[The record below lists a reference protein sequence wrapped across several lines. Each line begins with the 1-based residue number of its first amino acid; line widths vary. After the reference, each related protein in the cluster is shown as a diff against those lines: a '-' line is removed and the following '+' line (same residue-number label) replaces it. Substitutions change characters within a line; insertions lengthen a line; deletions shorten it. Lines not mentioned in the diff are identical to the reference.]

1 MKPIIALIGRTNAG
15 KSTLFNKILAEPK
28 ALVSPIAGT
37 TRDRNY
43 GTITWQNA
51 ELIFVDT
58 GGLDVEHRDEI
69 EKNVVKQAEIA
80 ISEAHIILLV
90 TDMQTGLLPQEV
102 AIAQKLKKSNK
113 PIILVGNKADNPSI
127 RNTAWNQEWARLG
140 LGPLYPVSAENGTGL
155 GDLLDAIVKLAKS
168 KNIKLQSSL
177 DLPAPKIAF
186 LGRPNVG
193 KSSIIN
199 KLLGEERV
207 IVSDIP
213 HTTREPHD
221 SLLLR
226 DGEPFIL
233 IDTAGIRKK
242 ARVESG
248 IERAGVKK
256 SLNMIHRADIVVL
269 VLNAAEGTGAQE
281 RHLAGL
287 IEEAKKPAVI
297 IVNKWDLVKDKN
309 EKTMEEYRGK
319 IFSAMPFL
327 SWAPSIFCSAK
338 TGEKI
343 GQILDY
349 AKEARVQSERTI
361 DEPLL
366 EKFLRKMVKLHRP
379 TKAKG
384 VKHPYI
390 YSIKQVGVNPP
401 TFMLAIKELAPIHDS
416 YLRFIENRL
425 RETFKF
431 KGVPI
436 KVFAKSFRR
445 RE

>member
-15 KSTLFNKILAEPK
+15 KSTLFNKILAEPR
-28 ALVSPIAGT
+28 ALVSPLAGT

-43 GTITWQNA
+43 GTIVWQNA

-69 EKNVVKQAEIA
+69 ERNVVKQAEIA
-80 ISEAHIILLV
+80 IAEAHIILFV
-90 TDMQTGLLPQEV
+90 TDLQTGLLPQEI
-102 AIAQKLKKSNK
+102 AIAKKLKKSGK
-113 PIILVGNKADNPSI
+113 PVIVVGNKADNPSI
-127 RNTAWNQEWARLG
+127 RNTAWNREWARLG
-140 LGPLYPVSAENGTGL
+140 LGPVQPVSAENGIGI
-155 GDLLDAIVKLAKS
+155 GDLLDSIVKLAGS
-168 KNIKLQSSL
+168 KDIKLQSSL
-177 DLPAPKIAF
+177 DLPAVKIAF
-186 LGRPNVG
+186 LGKPNVG
-193 KSSIIN
+193 KSSLVNQI
-199 KLLGEERV
+199 LGEERV

-221 SLLLR
+221 SLLVR

-233 IDTAGIRKK
+233 IDTAGIRKRS
-242 ARVESG
+242 RVESG
-248 IERAGVKK
+248 IEHAGVRK
-256 SLNMIHRADIVVL
+256 SLNMIRRADTVAL

-287 IEEAKKPAVI
+287 IEDAKKPAII
-297 IVNKWDLVKDKN
+297 IVNKWDLIKDKN
-309 EKTMEEYRGK
+309 EQTMEEFKAK

-327 SWAPSIFCSAK
+327 AWAPAVFCSAK

-349 AKEARVQSERTI
+349 AKEARVQSGRTI

-379 TKAKG
+379 TKAMG
-384 VKHPYI
+384 VKHPYV

-436 KVFAKSFRR
+436 KVFAKSFKR